1 MTTTQN
7 DPVTEKIATRIRKL
21 LALAANNPNIAEA
34 ESAAA
39 EAQRLMLEYQISETT
54 IEDKP
59 TSVVSDHMDH
69 GEGKSRA
76 SMWKVYL
83 ASTISRHMSVK
94 VFYTP
99 GTDRIRVVGR
109 GPDVAAASLLYHHLV
124 AQLDRAADVA
134 WGRVPVVERRA
145 TSGGK
150 VRWVDTFHMGARN
163 AIDKR
168 MSQQKSLVAG
178 AAADPG
184 AALVKIDTYARE
196 AQTAIAKYLASEG
209 VKVRTTTRSARL
221 AGPGAFEAGQRA
233 GNAASLSANAR
244 TLPGRR

>member
-1 MTTTQN
+1 MTTQN
-7 DPVTEKIATRIRKL
+7 DPVTDKISARIRKL
-21 LALAANNPNIAEA
+21 LALAANNPNVAEA

-59 TSVVSDHMDH
+59 ASVVDGDMDS

-83 ASTISRHMSVK
+83 ASTISKHMSVR

-99 GTDRIRVVGR
+99 GTDKIRVVGR

-134 WGRVPVVERRA
+134 WARVPAVERRA
-145 TSGGK
+145 TRGGK
-150 VRWVDTFHMGARN
+150 VRWVDTFHMGARD
-163 AIDKR
+163 AIGKR
-168 MSQQKSLVAG
+168 MSDQKRLVAG

-184 AALVKIDTYARE
+184 AALVKIDNYARE
-196 AQTAIAKYLASEG
+196 AHAAITKFLDDEG
-209 VKVRTTTRSARL
+209 LKIRRTTRSART

-233 GNAASLSANAR
+233 GNSASLSANAR
-244 TLPGRR
+244 TLPSHR

>member
-1 MTTTQN
+1 MTQN
-7 DPVTEKIATRIRKL
+7 DAATDKITARIRKL
-21 LALAANNPNIAEA
+21 LALAANNTNLAEA

-59 TSVVSDHMDH
+59 ATVVSGDMDG
-69 GEGKSRA
+69 GEGKARA

-83 ASTISRHMSVK
+83 ASMISKHMSVR

-99 GTDRIRVVGR
+99 GTDKIRVVGR

-134 WGRVPVVERRA
+134 WGRVPAVERRA
-145 TSGGK
+145 IRGGK
-150 VRWVDTFHMGARN
+150 IRWVDTFHMGARDS
-163 AIDKR
+163 ISKR
-168 MSQQKSLVAG
+168 MSDQKRLVAG
-178 AAADPG
+178 ATADPG
-184 AALVKIDTYARE
+184 SALVKIDTYARE
-196 AQTAIAKYLASEG
+196 AQTAISVFLANEG
-209 VKVRTTTRSARL
+209 LKVRTTTRSRKT

-244 TLPGRR
+244 TLSGRR